1 MAIYARAAHELR
13 LRFSASMVKP
23 RLESRFAHELL
34 RAAFLLLLASLN
46 LPPLKACLSQNR
58 SACPIAARI
67 GKEAKD
73 ALIKAA
79 LRQNRTVANL
89 VETIIREWLEKTGY
103 LKRKH

>member
-1 MAIYARAAHELR
+1 MICARATTSSL
-13 LRFSASMVKP
+13 SA
-23 RLESRFAHELL
+23 
-34 RAAFLLLLASLN
+34 AASILN